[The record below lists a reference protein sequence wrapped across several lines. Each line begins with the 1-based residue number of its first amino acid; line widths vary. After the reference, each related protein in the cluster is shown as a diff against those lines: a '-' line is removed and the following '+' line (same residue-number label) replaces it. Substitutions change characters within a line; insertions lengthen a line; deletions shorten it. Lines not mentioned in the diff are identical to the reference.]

1 MIDDNGLTSDDLT
14 TISSVVNAAAAKSIA
29 NTAQEHLAAVEG
41 FIRNIVL
48 ERPVLFFMSTP
59 NMDSLLK
66 NHMQHYIIQPWI
78 IDYVGY
84 FMAMMPNNK
93 RMVEALKMHMS
104 FAIGSLYYETSNGQR
119 GAQGIQLAP
128 KAGVLDLAVTETDCR
143 NTFSANIW
151 ILALSALNVFGDY
164 GSLVG
169 TINSLS
175 EVPGHDE

>member
-1 MIDDNGLTSDDLT
+1 MIEDNGLTSDDLA
-14 TISSVVNAAAAKSIA
+14 IINNVVNAAAAKSIA
-29 NTAQEHLAAVEG
+29 NTAQEHLAAVDG

-59 NMDSLLK
+59 NMESLLK
-66 NHMQHYIIQPWI
+66 NHMQHFVIQPWI

-84 FMAMMPNNK
+84 FMALMPNNK
-93 RMVEALKMHMS
+93 RMIEALKAHMS
-104 FAIGSLYYETSNGQR
+104 FAIGSMYYETSNGQR
-119 GAQGIQLAP
+119 GPQGIPLAP

-164 GSLVG
+164 SSLVSV
-169 TINSLS
+169 IESLS